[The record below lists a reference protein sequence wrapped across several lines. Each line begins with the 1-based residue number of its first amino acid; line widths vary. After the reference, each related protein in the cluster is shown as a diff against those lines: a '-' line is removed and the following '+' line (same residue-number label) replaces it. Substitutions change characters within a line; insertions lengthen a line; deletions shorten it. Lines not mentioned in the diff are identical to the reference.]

1 MGQPRGGRVAT
12 FQSPS
17 TDIPRMTLDIKLYD
31 RVLALANALT
41 EAVERDDDHAF
52 SQRYGDLETLCA
64 EARAVGT
71 AHPFYLESLGDF
83 TLDDEDAIDI
93 YEQALELA
101 NSLDQAEFR
110 ASIQLAIAE
119 RYRDLH
125 DLDAALAYASEAQK
139 SLAVAADPVLQQ
151 ELTVFLNDLKQT

>member
-1 MGQPRGGRVAT
+1 
-12 FQSPS
+12 
-17 TDIPRMTLDIKLYD
+17 MTLDIKLYD
-31 RVLALANALT
+31 RVLSLANSLT
-41 EAVERDDDHAF
+41 EAVERDDDRAF
-52 SQRYGDLETLCA
+52 MQQYADLEKLCA
-64 EARAVGT
+64 EAQAAGT

-101 NSLDQAEFR
+101 DKLDQGEFR

-119 RYRDLH
+119 RYRDLD

-139 SLAVAADPVLQQ
+139 SIAAADDPALK
-151 ELTVFLNDLKQT
+151 EDLDAFLRDLKDA

>member
-1 MGQPRGGRVAT
+1 
-12 FQSPS
+12 
-17 TDIPRMTLDIKLYD
+17 MTLDTKLYD
-31 RVLALANALT
+31 RVLALANSLT
-41 EAVERDDDHAF
+41 EAVEQDDDRAF
-52 SQRYGDLETLCA
+52 MQQYTELEKLCA
-64 EARAVGT
+64 DARAAGT

-101 NSLDQAEFR
+101 DGQDQPEFR

-119 RYRDLH
+119 RYRDLD

-139 SLAVAADPVLQQ
+139 SAAIADDP
-151 ELTVFLNDLKQT
+151 ELKAELEAFMRDLKDA

>member
-1 MGQPRGGRVAT
+1 
-12 FQSPS
+12 
-17 TDIPRMTLDIKLYD
+17 MTLDIKLYD
-31 RVLALANALT
+31 RVLALANSLT

-52 SQRYGDLETLCA
+52 SQQYGDLEKLCA
-64 EARAVGT
+64 EARAAGT

-101 NSLDQAEFR
+101 NSLDQTEFR

-119 RYRDLH
+119 RYRDLD

-139 SLAVAADPVLQQ
+139 SLAVADDPLLQE
-151 ELTVFLNDLKQT
+151 ELTVFLSDLNNT